1 MIRTMTK
8 VNYLNFR
15 TLSAIA
21 LALILT
27 CTGGCVA
34 TQRAKVV
41 SPVSGDVSGPRSF
54 EALSNQV
61 IAQSEELRL
70 LAIRTRGLYRY
81 YVNRYRVRIV
91 VEEDGDVSEVE
102 LLERDFLLPEFEDR
116 FLEIVSRFK
125 FDEYE
130 GQPVE
135 FVYTF
140 EFYPSAPEGALEHA
154 AELDAAKQ
162 AETAREAAAEK
173 AAAEAAQS
181 EPLIRESVAPVD
193 EPMEAAEPDEDMA
206 GQAEATAHEAPMA
219 ESADQG
225 TAGTDEASEGDKETA
240 VEDSEEPMAAD
251 EPGDTEAGADDES
264 AAEEPTEAE
273 GSQIEEADLEEDS
286 SAPKSQ

>member
-1 MIRTMTK
+1 MAK

-34 TQRAKVV
+34 TQQAKVV
-41 SPVSGDVSGPRSF
+41 SPVSGDVAGPRSF

-70 LAIRTRGLYRY
+70 LAVRTRGLYRY

-140 EFYPSAPEGALEHA
+140 EFYPSAPEGVLEHA
-154 AELDAAKQ
+154 AELDAVKQ
-162 AETAREAAAEK
+162 AEAAREAAAEK

-181 EPLIRESVAPVD
+181 EPLIRESVAPMD
-193 EPMEAAEPDEDMA
+193 EPMEESAEPEEDMA
-206 GQAEATAHEAPMA
+206 EQAEEAADEAPMA

-225 TAGTDEASEGDKETA
+225 TAGTDEASEGDEGMP
-240 VEDSEEPMAAD
+240 VEDSEEPAATG
-251 EPGDTEAGADDES
+251 EPGDTEASADDES
-264 AAEEPTEAE
+264 ATDEPMEAE
-273 GSQIEEADLEEDS
+273 ASQIEEADLEEDS